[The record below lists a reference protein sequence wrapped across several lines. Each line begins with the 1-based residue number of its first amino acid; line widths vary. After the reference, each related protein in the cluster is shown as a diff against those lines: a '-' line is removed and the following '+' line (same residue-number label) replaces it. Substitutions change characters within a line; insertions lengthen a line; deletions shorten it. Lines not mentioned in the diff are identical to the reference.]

1 MYDGKMCMLEVCM
14 CLWWGSK
21 PRMLFLRLVKFEIHV
36 KIEMPVRYQSEKGNL
51 TIAYMALVFKG
62 ALWTREINL

>member
-1 MYDGKMCMLEVCM
+1 
-14 CLWWGSK
+14 
-21 PRMLFLRLVKFEIHV
+21 MLFLRLVKFEIHV